1 MNRSSS
7 SELLTHTGYPLASA
21 FSFKNVLMYS
31 TKRPPSS
38 PCRSY
43 CVTAYS
49 YTSYTFTIR
58 YPFETAKRTSSIT
71 HVPTRARSLT
81 VSCVHSFAPFISIA
95 HDRHKQNNNLLLHL
109 NGNTG

>member
-21 FSFKNVLMYS
+21 FGLRNVLMYS
-31 TKRPPSS
+31 TKRPPS
-38 PCRSY
+38 PLCRSY
-43 CVTAYS
+43 RVTAYS
-49 YTSYTFTIR
+49 YTSNTSTTR
-58 YPFETAKRTSSIT
+58 YPFETARRTSSIT
-71 HVPTRARSLT
+71 HVLTRARSLT
-81 VSCVHSFAPFISIA
+81 VSCVHSFVPFISIA